1 MLILSLAWASEVI
14 LSIGVQT
21 KATAFSHLIKKL
33 VGGRVFSN
41 TNKLTRMH
49 SSGGAINTRAHGRV
63 SMNRID
69 PNSFVRVHNVVA
81 SRHSNCQVHM
91 NLWAFVSPV

>member
-49 SSGGAINTRAHGRV
+49 SGGAINTRAHGHV
-63 SMNRID
+63 CMN
-69 PNSFVRVHNVVA
+69 PY
-81 SRHSNCQVHM
+81 
-91 NLWAFVSPV
+91 